1 MLNEVF
7 NQGASDGIN
16 KTQLIYMIAI
26 RFMKIITLI
35 DAYNVDKTVIYLFIY
50 FAFEV
55 KLPSISNSAS
65 SLLTGAKY
73 PLAP

>member
-35 DAYNVDKTVIYLFIY
+35 DAYNVDKTVINICTFNDLNSLIKNMDNIDVIHLGDTLF
-50 FAFEV
+50 
-55 KLPSISNSAS
+55 
-65 SLLTGAKY
+65 
-73 PLAP
+73 